1 MSGAGSRAPEPT
13 GGSGERIRALLR
25 KELRELR
32 KNKALLIA
40 MAILPTIFVGLMI
53 MVNVLVGRAPI
64 PPPDKT
70 RIFVPPAG
78 LAGLTATLAT
88 QVLLNDQFMFM
99 QLMIPVILPTV
110 IAAHSVIGE
119 KQARTLE
126 PLLATPIR
134 TWELLVAK
142 TLAAMSPSV
151 LLSWLAYGVSLASI
165 RQVAGA
171 TVTRYLYRP
180 LWSVGML
187 VVAPLLS
194 LLSAIGTVII
204 SSRVNDLRTAQA
216 MAGVGVV
223 PLLALGMSVLIG
235 QRLLDTPFLVWSIL
249 VLVPLNLGLL
259 WLATRLFRREIIL
272 TRWK

>member
-1 MSGAGSRAPEPT
+1 MSAPRPPATSGA
-13 GGSGERIRALLR
+13 RIRALLR

-32 KNKALLIA
+32 RNKGLLGA
-40 MAILPTIFVGLMI
+40 MAILPTIFVALTIG
-53 MVNVLVGRAPI
+53 VNLLVLHTSVSPGMGQSL
-64 PPPDKT
+64 
-70 RIFVPPAG
+70 VPPADLSG
-78 LAGLTATLAT
+78 LAAGLAT
-88 QVLLNDQFMFM
+88 RVLINDQLMFM

-142 TLAAMSPSV
+142 ILASVSPAV
-151 LLSWLAYGVSLASI
+151 ALSWLAYGITLAGVSQSANAAI
-165 RQVAGA
+165 
-171 TVTRYLYRP
+171 TRYLCRP

-194 LLSAIGTVII
+194 VLSATGTVII

-216 MAGVGVV
+216 LAGIGVV
-223 PLLALGMSVLIG
+223 PFLVLGMSVLLG
-235 QRLLDTPFLVWSIL
+235 RQFLDTPFLVWSIL
-249 VLVPLNLGLL
+249 ALVPLDLGLL
-259 WLATRLFRREIIL
+259 WLATRLFRREAIL
-272 TRWK
+272 THWR

>member
-1 MSGAGSRAPEPT
+1 VSAPGSRAT
-13 GGSGERIRALLR
+13 DSGARIRALLR

-32 KNKALLIA
+32 RNRGLLVA

-53 MVNVLVGRAPI
+53 GVNVLVLHTPI
-64 PPPDKT
+64 SST
-70 RIFVPPAG
+70 QGQGFVPPPG
-78 LAGLTATLAT
+78 LAGLDARLAT

-142 TLAAMSPSV
+142 TLAAVSPSV
-151 LLSWLAYGVSLASI
+151 VLSWLAYAISLAGVSLAAS
-165 RQVAGA
+165 AA
-171 TVTRYLYRP
+171 VTRYLYRP

-187 VVAPLLS
+187 AVAPLLS
-194 LLSAIGTVII
+194 ILSATGTVII

-216 MAGVGVV
+216 LAGIGVV
-223 PLLALGMSVLIG
+223 PFLALGMSVLLG
-235 QRLLDTPFLVWSIL
+235 QQFLDTPFLVGSIL
-249 VLVPLNLGLL
+249 ALVPLDLALL
-259 WLATRLFRREIIL
+259 WLATRLFRREAIL
-272 TRWK
+272 TRWR